1 MPPRQTRASTAV
13 LLHLVARG
21 RRRTV
26 SPAWETA
33 RHRDKASP
41 PPSPGR
47 RRKREGRRWRRKKMD
62 GNLTAVM
69 FIQRVRNL
77 YDKRLK
83 NLSSSVRCSSKECI
97 PYAYGTSSRR
107 HLCHF
112 IPWP

>member
-13 LLHLVARG
+13 LLHLAARG

-33 RHRDKASP
+33 RRRDKASP

-62 GNLTAVM
+62 GNLTAVVYTLRLRHELETPSVPFHSM
-69 FIQRVRNL
+69 AMIDRQRHVRQQTSPMDL
-77 YDKRLK
+77 TP
-83 NLSSSVRCSSKECI
+83 SVQ
-97 PYAYGTSSRR
+97 
-107 HLCHF
+107 L
-112 IPWP
+112 